1 MPNSNEPYE
10 ILVAPYEV
18 YLTTGS
24 DAYPGDVLTTPTGG
38 WTLLGTNG
46 NRNYAEG
53 GVTIEQ
59 SQTLV
64 EIHTEG
70 HMGPVKAVRTQE
82 SQKVRVT
89 LLDMSLAQYTHALGG
104 AAVTAVSAT
113 LQSLN
118 LSRAEYVREVK
129 LLIRGDSAAA
139 DNRKAQYEIPRAVQS
154 GNPTP
159 VFQKGAPV
167 GIEFEFTCLDDT
179 TSATTGQRFG
189 RYLVAI

>member
-1 MPNSNEPYE
+1 MPNQNEPFE

-18 YLTTGS
+18 YLTTGTP
-24 DAYPGDVLTTPTGG
+24 AFPDVLTAPPST

-59 SQTLV
+59 SQTIV

-70 HMGPVKAVRTQE
+70 HTGPVKAVRTQE

-89 LLDMSLAQYTHALGG
+89 LLDLSLLQYTHALGG
-104 AAVTAVSAT
+104 AAVTSVSTT
-113 LQSLN
+113 LQRVD
-118 LSRAEYVREVK
+118 LSRAEYVREVQ
-129 LLIRGDSAAA
+129 LLIRGDSPAA
-139 DNRKAQYEIPRAVQS
+139 DNRRAQYEIPRAIQT
-154 GNPTP
+154 GNPAP
-159 VFQKGAPV
+159 VFQKGAPA
-167 GIEFEFTCLDDT
+167 GLEFEFTCLDDS

-189 RYLVAI
+189 RYVIAV